1 MTQSASPAALN
12 DLSNPSRAQPKQR
25 LFATPGIG
33 THHHHHHHHHRHH
46 QIHDTRKDKMAD
58 ISSQGR
64 GGAMMAEISMM
75 DCLIILGNYSR
86 REELQERKIRR
97 METDNGEDDDDDD
110 DNDDDDNDDGSC
122 MVVFRVTR
130 LAL

>member
-1 MTQSASPAALN
+1 
-12 DLSNPSRAQPKQR
+12 
-25 LFATPGIG
+25 
-33 THHHHHHHHHRHH
+33 
-46 QIHDTRKDKMAD
+46 MAD

-122 MVVFRVTR
+122 MVVFRLIASPLPPFPRRAVRECLIGKIEGKKPSMLVKTSY
-130 LAL
+130 ADIWIGE